1 MSLTRPYEYPL
12 KGLCYLIVHRS
23 LWRRVLLSVLISIL
37 MSLSSYILLF
47 VFAFPNQ
54 SRFLSVYMSNWLSW
68 LIGFLLTLY
77 EIQICLMLI
86 NITIISCLMATLFD
100 RIWNKQIVNLN
111 DMNNDQSLRTTSG
124 SCVKTFVMLLLI
136 RVLIMILTYP
146 LNIIPIIGT
155 IVFIYLNSYYYGW
168 SLHIRYFDRI
178 DLTYNQGKHYV
189 EQHRSSYLKFGSVS
203 LLFDLIPLLNF
214 LSPITNVIGSALW
227 ACDIE
232 KYEDATTHPR
242 SYLISPSQNLIEP
255 QQTDYGSIQNEKQSI
270 DDPPKYE
277 QVVSPS
283 APPPPPSSSSL
294 LLLEKQ

>member
-12 KGLCYLIVHRS
+12 KGLCYLFVHRD
-23 LWRRVLLSVLISIL
+23 LWRRVLLSVLVSML

-47 VFAFPNQ
+47 LFAFPNQ

-68 LIGFLLTLY
+68 LISFLLTLY

-86 NITIISCLMATLFD
+86 NIAIISCLMTTLFD
-100 RIWNKQIVNLN
+100 RIWNKQIMNLN
-111 DMNNDQSLRTTSG
+111 ETDESLRTTTYG

-146 LNIIPIIGT
+146 LNLIPIVGT

-178 DLTYNQGKHYV
+178 GLTYDQGKHYV
-189 EQHRSSYLKFGSVS
+189 QQHRSSYLKFGIIS

-214 LSPITNVIGSALW
+214 ISPITNVIGSALW

-242 SYLISPSQNLIEP
+242 SYLISPSQNLIE
-255 QQTDYGSIQNEKQSI
+255 QQTDYGSIQNEKQPI
-270 DDPPKYE
+270 DPPPEYE
-277 QVVSPS
+277 QVISPS
-283 APPPPPSSSSL
+283 APPL
-294 LLLEKQ
+294 LLLLPEKQ